1 MCDRNERATLK
12 KRLSALGL
20 PDYSFHLFRH
30 THASM
35 MLNAGIAIT
44 SINNPSNFIQLHVEF
59 LLLYSVSLPLPKP
72 FKMFFKLA
80 LLIAQ

>member
-44 SINNPSNFIQLHVEF
+44 SINNHLISFR
-59 LLLYSVSLPLPKP
+59 LYQ
-72 FKMFFKLA
+72 
-80 LLIAQ
+80 I

>member
-44 SINNPSNFIQLHVEF
+44 SINNPSNFI
-59 LLLYSVSLPLPKP
+59 SSLPNLTR
-72 FKMFFKLA
+72 LTTSS
-80 LLIAQ
+80 